1 MRPFTA
7 TYRLQ
12 FREGVGF
19 KEAADLAPYLRRLG
33 ISHLYASPIF
43 EAVPGS
49 THGYDT
55 ANYNRI
61 EASLGGREGLEEMVA
76 ALKKH
81 GLQLILDFVPN
92 HMGASPF
99 NSWWCDV
106 LEWGEQSPYAHHFDI
121 DWSAPKLL
129 IPALGEPYGLSL
141 ANGAFGIDL
150 DAASG
155 GLNFTAPGHELPMTP
170 QSYATILTQI
180 EDGSLEDLANRF
192 AIATPETTAE
202 LKTEL
207 RDRLQDDAARAKLET
222 ALDAIVADRE
232 LMHQLHEAQ
241 VWRLAFWRAARETL
255 TYRRFFEV
263 TDLVG
268 VRMEQPSVFEE
279 SHRLILDLVGKNLIQ
294 GIRLDHIDG
303 LSDPLAYFLKLQEA
317 VTEATNEAEPYLLLI
332 EKILGQGETLR
343 RNWPVAG
350 TTGYEFIRSLAGLF
364 TDPNGESAMT
374 AAYHDFIGEQL
385 DYETLLLRA
394 KRHIFVRNLAGEL
407 DVLSGLAAKLAAAD
421 LVTRDFGRDT
431 LRRAIIEL
439 AVALPVYRTYVDVE
453 GPSAEDEMLIADA
466 TAVAKASREVEDDL
480 AIDFIAQI
488 WRLDLEDPAAR
499 AEALTF
505 ATRFQQTT
513 GPLMAKAL
521 EDTLFYRYNRLIAL
535 NEVGGEPD
543 VFGAPIES
551 FHDEMDGRLIR
562 QRQGLS
568 TTSTHDTKRGEDART
583 RLYSLSEAPE
593 NWSDCVRRWSEM
605 NQSALTLDEA
615 GERTPSVEDEWL
627 FYQSLAGAW
636 PFGLS
641 FEDRDAMQSLSD
653 RMTAFMLKAIREA
666 KVRTSWTGQDQ
677 PYEEAVERFVC
688 EVLDPDKASDFL
700 DDFSRAHEEIALAG
714 GLYSLSQTLIK
725 LTAPGVPDVYRGSEL
740 WELSLVDPDNRR
752 PVDFAKLEEMLSGLE
767 GDSDPA
773 DLLESWRS
781 GVIKLSLLEKG
792 LRHREDYPA
801 LFETGDYT
809 PVHLTGAR
817 SAHAVAYLRSDETCG
832 LIAIAPIR
840 ARALLEGQETP
851 IVSSEKWEDTAISLP
866 GDWAS
871 KSWRNLLT
879 GETMTAIDNKMHL
892 SEVLKNFPVALLASE
907 GS

>member
-19 KEAADLAPYLRRLG
+19 KEAAGLVPYLRQLG
-33 ISHLYASPIF
+33 ISHLYASPVF

-61 EASLGGREGLEEMVA
+61 EAGLGGREGMEEMSA

-99 NSWWCDV
+99 NPWWCDV
-106 LEWGEQSPYAHHFDI
+106 LQWGEQSPHAHHFDI
-121 DWSAPKLL
+121 DWAAPKLL

-141 ANGAFGIDL
+141 ANGAFGITL
-150 DAASG
+150 DADNG

-170 QSYATILTQI
+170 PSYATIFAQI
-180 EDGSLEDLANRF
+180 EDGSFEDLGHRF

-207 RDRLQDDAARAKLET
+207 RDRLQDDAARGKLED
-222 ALDAIVADRE
+222 ALEAIIADHD
-232 LMHQLHEAQ
+232 LMHQIHEAQ
-241 VWRLAFWRAARETL
+241 VWRLAFWRSARETL

-268 VRMEQPSVFEE
+268 VRMEQPSVFQE
-279 SHRLILDLVGKNLIQ
+279 SHRLILDLVGKGLIQ

-303 LSDPLAYFLKLQEA
+303 LADPLAYFLKLQEA
-317 VTEATNEAEPYLLLI
+317 VTEATNEAEPYLLLV
-332 EKILGQGETLR
+332 EKILGQDETLR
-343 RNWPVAG
+343 RNWPIAG

-364 TDPNGESAMT
+364 TDPDGEPAMT
-374 AAYHDFIGEQL
+374 EAYHEFIGKPL
-385 DYETLLLRA
+385 DYDTLLLRA

-453 GPSAEDEMLIADA
+453 GPSAEDEALIADA
-466 TAVAKASREVEDDL
+466 AATAKASREVEDEL

-488 WRLDLEDPAAR
+488 WRLALEDPAAR

-521 EDTLFYRYNRLIAL
+521 EDTLFYRYNRLIGL

-543 VFGAPIES
+543 VFGAPIEA
-551 FHDEMDGRLIR
+551 FHNEMDGRLIR

-583 RLYSLSEAPE
+583 RLYSLSETPDRWA
-593 NWSDCVRRWSEM
+593 DAVRRWSEM
-605 NQSALTLDEA
+605 NEAALSFEEDD
-615 GERTPSVEDEWL
+615 RNPSVEDEWL

-636 PFGLS
+636 PFGLTP
-641 FEDRDAMQSLSD
+641 DDAEGMRSLSD

-666 KVRTSWTGQDQ
+666 KMRTSWTGQDQ
-677 PYEEAVERFVC
+677 PYEEAVEKFVQ
-688 EVLDPDKASDFL
+688 VSLDPQSSRNFL
-700 DDFSRAHEEIALAG
+700 DDFLANHRDIALAG

-725 LTAPGVPDVYRGSEL
+725 LTAPGVPDIYRGSEL

-752 PVDFAKLEEMLSGLE
+752 PVNFAKLEDMLSELTQQAEPG
-767 GDSDPA
+767 A
-773 DLLESWRS
+773 LLKDWKR
-781 GVIKLSLLEKG
+781 GAIKLYLLEKG
-792 LRHREDYPA
+792 LQLRQTKAA
-801 LFETGDYT
+801 LFEDGGYT
-809 PVHLTGAR
+809 PLHLTGAH
-817 SAHAVAYLRSDETCG
+817 SGSAVAYIRDDEQSG
-832 LIAIAPIR
+832 VIAVAPIR
-840 ARALLEGQETP
+840 AFSLLEGQETP
-851 IVSSEKWEDTAISLP
+851 IVPAERWEDTAISLP
-866 GDWAS
+866 DDWAGR
-871 KSWRNLLT
+871 SWRNLLT
-879 GETMTAIDNKMHL
+879 GETMTAAEGKLAL
-892 SEVLKNFPVALLASE
+892 SEVLRSFPVALLATEES
-907 GS
+907 

>member
-1 MRPFTA
+1 MRPLTA

-49 THGYDT
+49 THGYDI
-55 ANYNRI
+55 ANYNRL
-61 EASLGGREGLEEMVA
+61 EASLGGRQGLDDMSA

-99 NSWWCDV
+99 NPWWCDV

-141 ANGAFGIDL
+141 ANGAFAITL
-150 DAASG
+150 DADNG

-170 QSYATILTQI
+170 PSYATVFTQI
-180 EDGSLEDLANRF
+180 EDGSFEDLAHRF
-192 AIATPETTAE
+192 AIATPETTGE
-202 LKTEL
+202 LKTDL
-207 RDRLQDDAARAKLET
+207 RERLQDPDARAKLEK
-222 ALDAIVADRE
+222 ALSDIVADRD

-279 SHRLILDLVGKNLIQ
+279 SHRLILDLVGKGIVQ
-294 GIRLDHIDG
+294 GIRLDHVDG
-303 LSDPLAYFLKLQEA
+303 LADPLAYFLKLQEA
-317 VTEATNEAEPYLLLI
+317 ATEATNEAEPYLLLV

-343 RNWPVAG
+343 SDWPVAG
-350 TTGYEFIRSLAGLF
+350 TTGYEFIRSLADLF
-364 TDPNGESAMT
+364 TDPAGEGAMT
-374 AAYHDFIGEQL
+374 AAYHDFIGEPL

-407 DVLSGLAAKLAAAD
+407 EVLSGLAAKLAAAD

-453 GPSAEDEMLIADA
+453 GPSAEDETLIADA
-466 TAVAKASREVEDDL
+466 TAIAKASREVEDDL
-480 AIDFIAQI
+480 AIDFIAKI
-488 WRLDLEDPAAR
+488 WRLALEDPAAR

-543 VFGAPIES
+543 VFGAPIEA
-551 FHDEMDGRLIR
+551 FHNEMDG
-562 QRQGLS
+562 S
-568 TTSTHDTKRGEDART
+568 WCASARGSPPPRPTIPNA
-583 RLYSLSEAPE
+583 
-593 NWSDCVRRWSEM
+593 V
-605 NQSALTLDEA
+605 
-615 GERTPSVEDEWL
+615 RTP
-627 FYQSLAGAW
+627 A
-636 PFGLS
+636 P
-641 FEDRDAMQSLSD
+641 
-653 RMTAFMLKAIREA
+653 
-666 KVRTSWTGQDQ
+666 
-677 PYEEAVERFVC
+677 
-688 EVLDPDKASDFL
+688 AS
-700 DDFSRAHEEIALAG
+700 I
-714 GLYSLSQTLIK
+714 
-725 LTAPGVPDVYRGSEL
+725 P
-740 WELSLVDPDNRR
+740 
-752 PVDFAKLEEMLSGLE
+752 
-767 GDSDPA
+767 
-773 DLLESWRS
+773 
-781 GVIKLSLLEKG
+781 
-792 LRHREDYPA
+792 
-801 LFETGDYT
+801 
-809 PVHLTGAR
+809 
-817 SAHAVAYLRSDETCG
+817 
-832 LIAIAPIR
+832 
-840 ARALLEGQETP
+840 
-851 IVSSEKWEDTAISLP
+851 
-866 GDWAS
+866 
-871 KSWRNLLT
+871 
-879 GETMTAIDNKMHL
+879 
-892 SEVLKNFPVALLASE
+892 
-907 GS
+907 